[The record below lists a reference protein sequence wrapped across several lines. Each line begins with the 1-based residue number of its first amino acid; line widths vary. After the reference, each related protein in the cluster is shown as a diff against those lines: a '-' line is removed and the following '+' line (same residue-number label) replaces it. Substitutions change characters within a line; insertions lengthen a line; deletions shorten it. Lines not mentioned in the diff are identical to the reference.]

1 MLRLGLG
8 LGFRLGLGLGF
19 VLAAWR
25 SACAPVLPKQLR
37 ARSSEVRVSFTVSIS
52 ARPTS
57 AASLTWLL
65 ARESSVRQPFDLS
78 ASASATVPG

>member
-1 MLRLGLG
+1 M
-8 LGFRLGLGLGF
+8 
-19 VLAAWR
+19 
-25 SACAPVLPKQLR
+25 LPKQLR

-78 ASASATVPG
+78 ASASATVPAPATLLWLRVSLVSELLGPRAWDEGEGEGE

>member
-1 MLRLGLG
+1 M
-8 LGFRLGLGLGF
+8 
-19 VLAAWR
+19 
-25 SACAPVLPKQLR
+25 
-37 ARSSEVRVSFTVSIS
+37 SIS

-78 ASASATVPG
+78 ASASATVPAPATLLWLRLSLVSELLVPRAWDEGEGEGE

>member
-1 MLRLGLG
+1 M
-8 LGFRLGLGLGF
+8 
-19 VLAAWR
+19 
-25 SACAPVLPKQLR
+25 
-37 ARSSEVRVSFTVSIS
+37 SIS

-78 ASASATVPG
+78 ASASATVPAPATLLWLRLSLVSELLVARAWDEGEGEGE